1 MDDLSAGYPADFGF
15 CARHPGVISG
25 ISGSRFKATGCIPI
39 NLKRKEADM
48 AQKSDVFKCP
58 ECKHIVAVLQS
69 GKGELQCC
77 GKTMVNVTPDEAK
90 RLLHDMQRPGAP

>member
-1 MDDLSAGYPADFGF
+1 MS
-15 CARHPGVISG
+15 
-25 ISGSRFKATGCIPI
+25 K
-39 NLKRKEADM
+39 
-48 AQKSDVFKCP
+48 KSDVFKCP